1 MAIKSSAS
9 IDMLKSYIAVAGT
22 VVMLLVLVLGA
33 NSIKGQD
40 SENQE
45 LVGGCP
51 SDSLAFHQCALEK
64 AKTFDPPRTPDG
76 QPDMRGYWRG
86 RHNGAAFNIEP
97 GERSFALQQTFGV
110 IVDQPD
116 RLIPYQPWA
125 LAQRNEFLEQLY
137 NDPQAHC
144 APSGSPR
151 KNFTNYGW
159 KILQVP
165 NYFLFVYESM
175 HDYRIIPT
183 DGRSHLPESIK
194 LWHGDPLGHWEGNTF
209 VVDFTNLNGRHWFDM
224 SGNFQSDNIHV
235 VERYTLIDPDT
246 IHFEAKIEDSTMY
259 TSPWTISFPFM
270 RNTEINYYQLEYA
283 CHEGERDLQHLI
295 PTTEHN

>member
-1 MAIKSSAS
+1 MST
-9 IDMLKSYIAVAGT
+9 DMLKRYAVVGSAVTTLAVVSLGT
-22 VVMLLVLVLGA
+22 GLVE
-33 NSIKGQD
+33 GQD
-40 SENQE
+40 SEAPE

-51 SDSLAFHQCALEK
+51 SDSLAFHECAVDK
-64 AKTFDPPRTPDG
+64 AKTFDPPRTPGG

-97 GERSFALQQTFGV
+97 GERQFALQQTFGV

-125 LAQRNEFLEQLY
+125 LARRNELRTQLFS
-137 NDPQAHC
+137 DPQAHC

-159 KILQVP
+159 RIIQLP
-165 NYFLFVYESM
+165 DYFLFIYESM

-183 DGRSHLPESIK
+183 DRRPHLPETVE
-194 LWHGDPLGHWEGNTF
+194 LWHGDPLGRWEGNTF

-224 SGNFQSDNIHV
+224 SGNFQSENIHV

-246 IHFEAKIEDSTMY
+246 IHFEATIDDPTIY
-259 TSPWTISFPFM
+259 TRPWTLAFPFV
-270 RNTEINYYQLEYA
+270 RNTEEGYYQLEYA
-283 CHEGERDLQHLI
+283 CHEGERDLQHLLAAADR
-295 PTTEHN
+295 H

>member
-1 MAIKSSAS
+1 MSART
-9 IDMLKSYIAVAGT
+9 IRRWGVVGGTAVTLAVVSAGLAP
-22 VVMLLVLVLGA
+22 VG
-33 NSIKGQD
+33 GQD
-40 SENQE
+40 SEAPD
-45 LVGGCP
+45 LIGGCP
-51 SDSLAFHQCALEK
+51 SDSVAFHACAIEK

-86 RHNGAAFNIEP
+86 HHNGAAFDIEP

-125 LAQRNEFLEQLY
+125 LARRNELRTQVYL
-137 NDPQAHC
+137 DPQAHC

-159 KILQVP
+159 RIIQLP
-165 NYFLFVYESM
+165 DYFLFVYESM
-175 HDYRIIPT
+175 HDYRVIPT
-183 DGRSHLPESIK
+183 EGRPHLPDTVK

-224 SGNFQSDNIHV
+224 SGNFQSGNIHV

-246 IHFEAKIEDSTMY
+246 IHFEARIEDPTIY
-259 TSPWTISFPFM
+259 TRPWTLAFPFV
-270 RNTEINYYQLEYA
+270 RNQEEGYYQLEYA

-295 PTTEHN
+295 PDGALP